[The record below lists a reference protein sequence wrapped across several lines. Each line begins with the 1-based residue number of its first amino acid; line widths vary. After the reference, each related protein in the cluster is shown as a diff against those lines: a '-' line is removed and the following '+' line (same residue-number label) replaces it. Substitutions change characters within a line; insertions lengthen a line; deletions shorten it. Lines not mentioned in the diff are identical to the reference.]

1 MAKYK
6 AINTFS
12 QTPSITQIASYII
25 FLAQVLIFSIIIQA
39 HITQQTTRISMII
52 IYSIV
57 TFIQIVITFLTSLSD
72 PSDSFMIRYRND
84 LD

>member
-12 QTPSITQIASYII
+12 QTPSVTQIASYII
-25 FLAQVLIFSIIIQA
+25 FLTQILIFAIIIQA
-39 HITQQTTRISMII
+39 HYRQQTMRITMII

-57 TFIQIVITFLTSLSD
+57 TFIQVVITFLTSFSD

-84 LD
+84 RD